1 MGGGNYE
8 YSGAF
13 DDDLS
18 SALNGVY
25 GREQQRD
32 AAGYGGISQARVKE
46 QTPIAKSPVP
56 VKPTTKR
63 VHVGT
68 ITLDKKDADK
78 LKRLSLKCGDVA
90 RAVSKLIH
98 DADI

>member
-18 SALNGVY
+18 AALNGVY

-32 AAGYGGISQARVKE
+32 AEAMVESARDAIKE
-46 QTPIAKSPVP
+46 SKIAKLPVA
-56 VKPTTKR
+56 VKPITTR
-63 VHVGT
+63 VYVGT

-78 LKRLSLKCGDVA
+78 LKRLSFKCGDVA
-90 RAVSKLIH
+90 KAVSKLIH

>member
-18 SALNGVY
+18 SALNGVF

-32 AAGYGGISQARVKE
+32 AEAMVDRAKAAVK
-46 QTPIAKSPVP
+46 QSAPIAKA
-56 VKPTTKR
+56 TTKPPKKS
-63 VHVGT
+63 VHIGT
-68 ITLDKKDADK
+68 IYLEKSDADK
-78 LKRLSLKCGDVA
+78 LKRLSIKYGDTA
-90 RAVSKLIH
+90 RAIRALIQNT
-98 DADI
+98 II

>member
-32 AAGYGGISQARVKE
+32 AEAMVELAR
-46 QTPIAKSPVP
+46 
-56 VKPTTKR
+56 R
-63 VHVGT
+63 V
-68 ITLDKKDADK
+68 
-78 LKRLSLKCGDVA
+78 
-90 RAVSKLIH
+90 
-98 DADI
+98 

>member
-32 AAGYGGISQARVKE
+32 AEAMVEFSQARVKE